1 MGSNLVRNRIC
12 NLRIKENTWICL
24 TKKLTFFSGL
34 FEPSQSTALINE
46 TKLTVQTSIPDG
58 IAHLLGQAK
67 LTLLAEVAHYQLW
80 FPLQFKTDEL
90 GHFSTVLAAPE
101 VIDTKGTQR
110 SWRLS
115 ELNIQSQG
123 FCIESISSTGI
134 FLKSTSINSELD
146 ELQNM
151 QFILPNEA
159 AISLDIEPVRHSEC
173 GIAAKIKHIHHG
185 KEQLRAY
192 LFEVHKREYSSLYQ
206 LEHRQELGL
215 SN

>member
-1 MGSNLVRNRIC
+1 MDLSDEEINFL
-12 NLRIKENTWICL
+12 
-24 TKKLTFFSGL
+24 SGL
-34 FEPSQSTALINE
+34 FEPSQSSALINE
-46 TKLTVQTSIPDG
+46 TKLTVQASIPDG

-67 LTLLAEVAHYQLW
+67 LTLLAEVANYQLW

-90 GHFSTVLAAPE
+90 GHFSTVLEAPE
-101 VIDTKGTQR
+101 VIDTKGIQR

-134 FLKSTSINSELD
+134 FLKPTSVHSELD

-159 AISLDIEPVRHSEC
+159 AISLDIEPVRQSKC

-192 LFEVHKREYSSLYQ
+192 LFEVHKRQFSSLYQ
-206 LEHRQELGL
+206 LEHKQQKLEL

>member
-1 MGSNLVRNRIC
+1 M
-12 NLRIKENTWICL
+12 
-24 TKKLTFFSGL
+24 

-46 TKLTVQTSIPDG
+46 TKLTVQTSIPEG

>member
-1 MGSNLVRNRIC
+1 MDLSDEEINFL
-12 NLRIKENTWICL
+12 
-24 TKKLTFFSGL
+24 SGL
-34 FEPSQSTALINE
+34 FEPSQSTAL
-46 TKLTVQTSIPDG
+46 IPDG

-192 LFEVHKREYSSLYQ
+192 LFEIQAYINLSIGKNWGYQ
-206 LEHRQELGL
+206 TKKPH
-215 SN
+215 

>member
-1 MGSNLVRNRIC
+1 MDLSDEEINFL
-12 NLRIKENTWICL
+12 
-24 TKKLTFFSGL
+24 SGL
-34 FEPSQSTALINE
+34 FEPSQSSALINE
-46 TKLTVQTSIPDG
+46 TKLTVQASIPDG

-90 GHFSTVLAAPE
+90 GHFSTVLEAPE
-101 VIDTKGTQR
+101 VIDTKGIQR

-134 FLKSTSINSELD
+134 FLKPTSVHSELD

-159 AISLDIEPVRHSEC
+159 AISLDIEPVRQSKC

-192 LFEVHKREYSSLYQ
+192 LFEVHKCQFSSLYQ
-206 LEHRQELGL
+206 LEHKQQKLEL

>member
-46 TKLTVQTSIPDG
+46 TKLTVQTSIPEG